1 MHWIFLLPF
10 MTCIASGYLCKKSA
24 DEMAYLT
31 GTAAI
36 VSLILTLVLAPW
48 QIQLSILGIT
58 IFGTK
63 KLLLKNLARS
73 ESNSLAQSITQS
85 DRPQIAIPSISSDN
99 DVVAEVKGMYR
110 GAPWLSSQEKTPA
123 PQPDPANLKY
133 RGASVAPEKKSE

>member
-10 MTCIASGYLCKKSA
+10 ITCIASGYLCKKSA